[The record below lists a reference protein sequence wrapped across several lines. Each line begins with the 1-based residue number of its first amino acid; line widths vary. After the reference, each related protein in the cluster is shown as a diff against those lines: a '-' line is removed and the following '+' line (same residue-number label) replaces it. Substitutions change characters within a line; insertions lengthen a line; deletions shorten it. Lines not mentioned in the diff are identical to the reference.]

1 MSDNREDPPRF
12 RLPSTKVKPY
22 LNKRGSN
29 VDDLVQPWDID
40 DVDLYSSDSSRE
52 DEASPFYGMPAPP
65 TPHFPSHLSFN
76 STRRKNAKAKVVYPK
91 LRSTPSHSPG
101 PNLGNLAG
109 PQNSRVKAVYP
120 ELPSTPSRSPS
131 PSPTRRD
138 WQSKIDQGHR
148 ADVTNASGNG
158 VRPLS
163 RVLMQ
168 SRSQGQRSSVQSQF
182 REAETPSKGVFRD
195 PVATDS
201 HGPLEQASQWPSS
214 TPSRVHFSDD
224 SEGSG
229 DEKFARDLQEGI
241 RRSLALSG
249 KHNETVDAGASAST
263 PDTPTVP
270 ARSLINNITKEP
282 TPLKSS
288 MRSTSRAGTPA
299 PGAQDRASF
308 DNDSEG
314 SGDEKFVRDL
324 QEGIRRSLALSGKH
338 NETVDAGASTSTPDT
353 PTVPARSSIN
363 NITKEPRSTSHA
375 GTPAPGAQD
384 RASAVPTPV
393 PQALQEQQKSQA
405 TASPAPAVPHTPTM
419 VSDTLDEHIPGKSV

>member
-29 VDDLVQPWDID
+29 VNDLVQPWDID

-52 DEASPFYGMPAPP
+52 DEASPFYGTPAPP
-65 TPHFPSHLSFN
+65 TPTFPATSPL
-76 STRRKNAKAKVVYPK
+76 TRLDARTRKQ
-91 LRSTPSHSPG
+91 R
-101 PNLGNLAG
+101 
-109 PQNSRVKAVYP
+109 
-120 ELPSTPSRSPS
+120 
-131 PSPTRRD
+131 
-138 WQSKIDQGHR
+138 WSKIDQGHR
-148 ADVTNASGNG
+148 ADVTNTSGNG

-168 SRSQGQRSSVQSQF
+168 LCSQGQRSSVQSQF

-214 TPSRVHFSDD
+214 MPSRVHFDDD

-229 DEKFARDLQEGI
+229 DKKFARDLQEGI

-249 KHNETVDAGASAST
+249 KHNETVDARASAST
-263 PDTPTVP
+263 PDTPTVL
-270 ARSLINNITKEP
+270 ARSSINNITKEP

-288 MRSTSRAGTPA
+288 MRSTSRAVTPA

-308 DNDSEG
+308 DDDSEG
-314 SGDEKFVRDL
+314 SGDKKFVRDL

-375 GTPAPGAQD
+375 RTLAPGAQD

-393 PQALQEQQKSQA
+393 PQASQEQQKSQA
-405 TASPAPAVPHTPTM
+405 AASPAPAVPHAPTM